1 MKDLIQEGRKI
12 QETFKKNVIEES
24 QFKLTG
30 PRSDVFRDTD
40 NPKISIIDMEY
51 YSDSV
56 IRSFFD
62 KIKSKFTGTKPEVE
76 RVIVSKP
83 VFTDKSIEIADFAK
97 NQDFLDLS
105 IRMEVNE
112 ENQNG
117 SVSPRIYDIH
127 LDSSGNIVDSVKDYK
142 SVNRPY
148 GLLPT
153 DQKTT
158 LPKNPEMKKVVE
170 DLSKRIFKEFHT
182 GSTYKDIFDKMWFT
196 RASGGATYVG

>member
-30 PRSDVFRDTD
+30 PRSNLFKATD

-56 IRSFFD
+56 IRTFFD

-83 VFTDKSIEIADFAK
+83 VFTDKPIGVADFSK

-117 SVSPRIYDIH
+117 SVSPRIYVIH
-127 LDSSGNIVDSVKDYK
+127 LDSSGNIVDSIKNYK
-142 SVNRPY
+142 SVNSQY

-182 GSTYKDIFDKMWFT
+182 GSTYKDIFDKMEFI
-196 RASGGATYVG
+196 RPSDSKTYG